1 MVGRNRD
8 DFTSNNPQGRPI
20 YGPDGF
26 KFTGFDEVSNP
37 DVLDILVF
45 YDEPD
50 CARWPERYIEE
61 LPKYGGDLPQDEWW
75 EVFNVTE
82 AQGPAMCEYKLECV
96 PDTQPTGVHLGN
108 FNYDIAR
115 SVQTYTAPI
124 YGLSQ
129 AEVVTFGIVDY
140 HNQNNDCINPLAHH
154 GHGTASGCSNNVT
167 KTCGNDITFSQNPGK
182 NHFKLLKITIDL
194 VMSSV

>member
-8 DFTSNNPQGRPI
+8 DDGI

-45 YDEPD
+45 YDNPD
-50 CARWPERYIEE
+50 CAREGRSVKEIP
-61 LPKYGGDLPQDEWW
+61 DLPQEEIW
-75 EVFNVTE
+75 EVYNVTE
-82 AQGPAMCEYKLECV
+82 AQGPAMCEFDLQCV
-96 PDTQPTGVHLGN
+96 PNTQPTGVHLGN

-115 SVQTYTAPI
+115 SVQTYTAQI

-129 AEVVTFGIVDY
+129 AQIVTFGIVDY
-140 HNQNNDCINPLAHH
+140 HNQDNDCINPLAHH
-154 GHGTASGCSNNVT
+154 GHGTASGCSDNVT
-167 KTCGNDITFSQNPGK
+167 KTCGNDITFGQNPGK
-182 NHFKLLKITIDL
+182 NHFKHLNTHFKITIDL
-194 VMSSV
+194 AMRSV